1 MADLNFD
8 WTSANRSKWAGK
20 SGFLSA
26 DKQSN
31 QMTTTTI
38 KKEKINK
45 CGKGHFEE
53 IELIG
58 AHCKEVGSHRSQ
70 LVHSMTNDFWLMSLD
85 VPLPPLFSTPR
96 RPPITTVRIAAF
108 TLSIMRASLIAPSSV
123 EVFKNDCGKLRCV
136 NID

>member
-1 MADLNFD
+1 
-8 WTSANRSKWAGK
+8 
-20 SGFLSA
+20 
-26 DKQSN
+26 
-31 QMTTTTI
+31 MTTTTI

-45 CGKGHFEE
+45 YEKGHFEE

-85 VPLPPLFSTPR
+85 VPLAATFPTPR

-108 TLSIMRASLIAPSSV
+108 TLSIIRSSLIAPSLVDVS
-123 EVFKNDCGKLRCV
+123 KN
-136 NID
+136 